1 MPAEGSGGDPAAVT
15 VPHGA
20 EPAAAASGEPTVER
34 VEGTAAAAA
43 EPGGSGPLAWLLRR
57 RQRTKAEWH
66 RRVGSLGLSAVLA
79 YGMLDGLTSAAAFVL
94 AFLAYEAQTGV
105 NLAHNPAQLPK
116 VMLLVWASKHVTRP
130 FRWAAVAALAPLT
143 DRLLNALQQ
152 RLRLQSRGAAFAL
165 CVAGTA
171 ACCLGAGRRRFGC
184 WVPFGSRVQRGLCRV
199 LPSPSVHSDS
209 REGPKRP

>member
-1 MPAEGSGGDPAAVT
+1 M
-15 VPHGA
+15 
-20 EPAAAASGEPTVER
+20 
-34 VEGTAAAAA
+34 
-43 EPGGSGPLAWLLRR
+43 
-57 RQRTKAEWH
+57 
-66 RRVGSLGLSAVLA
+66 GSLGLSAVLA

-165 CVAGTA
+165 AQGVGALAAGCHLGREFNAGCAVCFLHHQCIQTQGKGPSALETAPLVAPG
-171 ACCLGAGRRRFGC
+171 
-184 WVPFGSRVQRGLCRV
+184 QV
-199 LPSPSVHSDS
+199 LPPRSATS
-209 REGPKRP
+209 RQSQAA